1 MKSSKILLLVF
12 LLSAGFIVSCSLE
25 KKEENMKKAALAITD
40 DFTSG
45 NIDGFV
51 AALDTSVRSQY
62 PADQVLAAYQAI
74 SMIMGGPE
82 KTERDVNMSMVENMP
97 VASVTVKY
105 QGGRIAYQSAFNDKG
120 KVIAFAPVPLDA
132 DIVYQEEDI
141 IVTDSVPAQVS
152 PEQ

>member
-1 MKSSKILLLVF
+1 
-12 LLSAGFIVSCSLE
+12 
-25 KKEENMKKAALAITD
+25 MKKTALAITD

-45 NIDGFV
+45 NVDGFV

-82 KTERDVNMSMVENMP
+82 KTEHDVKISMVENMP
-97 VASVTVKY
+97 VASVIVKY

-141 IVTDSVPAQVS
+141 IVADSVPAQAS
-152 PEQ
+152 AQQ